1 MMLDMKTDKKKQSYK
16 NVKNCLLCKS
26 NKLTNIFKV
35 NEISLTGVFP
45 KIEEDDPIK
54 TPINLNICNECSNL
68 QIAEIVEKE
77 LMFNNYWYR
86 SGTTKSMVNHF
97 ENILNAIK
105 KIKNN
110 GTLLDIGCNDCTF
123 LEIVNKNKYDGY
135 GIEPSVA
142 YDDRKILDNKK
153 IANDF
158 FPTKKKW
165 SLDVSKFDVITAISM
180 FYDVEDPNKFLLE
193 CKKRLNENG
202 LLLIEVNYAKTFLER
217 KNVDMLGQEHLIFYF
232 IKTFQE
238 TIKKVGLHIND
249 AELNE
254 MNGGNIVFMCG
265 AKDYQ
270 SDRLLKL
277 IHEEKKFIQDFK
289 FLSFQENVDL
299 DFKKLKDKIKKINL
313 NKKKLKIYGAS
324 TRGAFICQ
332 YLKLSN
338 EHFDCA
344 VDIQLN
350 KNGRRIPGTNIKI
363 EMEKDTEV
371 PDTYL
376 ILPYQFLDEF
386 IKKNLTFLKNGG
398 TFLCFRPSYIE
409 ISMNEDGK
417 ITKTNY

>member
-1 MMLDMKTDKKKQSYK
+1 MKMDKKKSFR
-16 NVKNCLLCKS
+16 NVNNCLLCKS
-26 NKLTNIFKV
+26 TNLTNIFKA
-35 NEISLTGVFP
+35 NEIALTGLFP
-45 KIEEDDPIK
+45 KIDEKDPVK
-54 TPINLNICNECSNL
+54 TPINLNVCNDCSNL
-68 QIAEIVEKE
+68 QIAEIVEKG
-77 LMFNNYWYR
+77 LMFNDYWYR

-97 ENILNAIK
+97 ENILNT
-105 KIKNN
+105 IKNKKDS

-123 LEIVNKNKYDGY
+123 LEIANKNGYDGY
-135 GIEPSVA
+135 GVEPSVA
-142 YDDRKILDNKK
+142 YNDRKILDNKK

-158 FPTKKKW
+158 FPTEKNW
-165 SLDVSKFDVITAISM
+165 SLDVNKFDIITAISM
-180 FYDVEDPNKFLLE
+180 FYDVEDPYKFLSE

-202 LLLIEVNYAKTFLER
+202 LLLIEVNYAKLFLER

-238 TIKKVGLHIND
+238 TIKKAGFYLND

-265 AKDYQ
+265 DEDYQ

-277 IHEEKKFIQDFK
+277 IHDEEKFIQNFDF
-289 FLSFQENVDL
+289 LNFQKNVDY
-299 DFKKLKDKIKKINL
+299 DFNKLKNKIEKINK
-313 NKKKLKIYGAS
+313 NKKNLKIYGAS

-350 KNGRRIPGTNIKI
+350 KDGRRIPGTNIKI

-386 IKKNLTFLKNGG
+386 IKKNFQFLENGG
-398 TFLCFRPSYIE
+398 TFLCFRPSNIE
-409 ISMNEDGK
+409 ISMNKQGK
-417 ITKTNY
+417 IIKTNY

>member
-1 MMLDMKTDKKKQSYK
+1 MMQVMKMDKKKSFR
-16 NVKNCLLCKS
+16 NVNNCLLCKS
-26 NKLTNIFKV
+26 TNLTNIFEA
-35 NEISLTGVFP
+35 NEIALTGLFP
-45 KIEEDDPIK
+45 KIDEKDPVK
-54 TPINLNICNECSNL
+54 TPINLNVCNDCSNL
-68 QIAEIVEKE
+68 QIAEIVEKG
-77 LMFNNYWYR
+77 LMFNDYWYR

-97 ENILNAIK
+97 ENILNT
-105 KIKNN
+105 IKNKKDS

-123 LEIVNKNKYDGY
+123 LEIANKNGYDGY
-135 GIEPSVA
+135 GVEPSVA
-142 YDDRKILDNKK
+142 YNDRKILDNKK

-158 FPTKKKW
+158 FPPEKNW
-165 SLDVSKFDVITAISM
+165 SLDVNKFDIITAISM
-180 FYDVEDPNKFLLE
+180 FYDVEDPYKFLSE

-202 LLLIEVNYAKTFLER
+202 LLLIEVNYAKLFLER

-238 TIKKVGLHIND
+238 TIKKAGFYLND

-265 AKDYQ
+265 DEDYQ

-277 IHEEKKFIQDFK
+277 IHEEEKFIQNFDF
-289 FLSFQENVDL
+289 LNFQKNVDY
-299 DFKKLKDKIKKINL
+299 DFNKLKNKIEKINK
-313 NKKKLKIYGAS
+313 NKKNLKIYGAS

-350 KNGRRIPGTNIKI
+350 KDGRRIPGTNIKI
-363 EMEKDTEV
+363 EMEKDTKV

-386 IKKNLTFLKNGG
+386 IKKNLLFLKNGG
-398 TFLCFRPSYIE
+398 TFLCFRPSNIE
-409 ISMNEDGK
+409 IFMNEEGE
-417 ITKTNY
+417 IIKTNY